1 MTAALP
7 RDASPPMRRESVA
20 GLEWLVLPQA
30 PPWLFLAFTT
40 RRGGVSEG
48 PWAELNL
55 GRSTGDEPAR
65 VEANRQRVLE
75 AAGPGWRWVAMPRMV
90 HGADVSVVRAEAPWP
105 PGEAPAADALVTTD
119 PGVLLWA
126 TFADCVPVFL
136 WGEAEPSP
144 ATAGAA
150 PRDGAGAAPGPRRGV
165 ALAHAGWRGTLAGV
179 APAAARTLA
188 RAMGVGTHRLNALI
202 GPSIGPC
209 CFEVDEPVLQRL
221 ARRLPWAEEVL
232 APSPRGAGYRHWDLW
247 ETNRRLLVEAGLD
260 PRRIAVAALCTA
272 CDTASFFS
280 HRASGGRTGR
290 MAGLIGIRPGI
301 RPGG

>member
-1 MTAALP
+1 MTAAP
-7 RDASPPMRRESVA
+7 TRGDSSPMRRESVA
-20 GLEWLVLPQA
+20 GLEWLVVPQA

-65 VEANRQRVLE
+65 VEANRRRVLA
-75 AAGPGWRWVAMPRMV
+75 AAGPGWRWAAMPRMV
-90 HGADVSVVRAEAPWP
+90 HGADVALVRAEEPWAP
-105 PGEAPAADALVTTD
+105 GRAPQADALVTTD
-119 PGVLLWA
+119 AGVLLWA

-136 WGEAEPSP
+136 WGEAAPSSS
-144 ATAGAA
+144 TAGAA
-150 PRDGAGAAPGPRRGV
+150 RQGGAAAAPGPRRGV

-179 APAAARTLA
+179 ASAAARTLA
-188 RAMGVGTHRLNALI
+188 RALGVATQRLHALI

-209 CFEVDEPVLQRL
+209 CFEVDEPVLERL
-221 ARRLPWAEEVL
+221 GRELPWAQAVL
-232 APSPRGAGYRHWDLW
+232 SPSPRGAGYRHWDLW

-260 PRRIAVAALCTA
+260 PRRIAVAGLCTA
-272 CDTASFFS
+272 CDTQTFFS

-290 MAGLIGIRPGI
+290 MAGLIGIRPGA
-301 RPGG
+301 